1 MKPNYRRKRLHRKL
15 MTLLSKL
22 GIDDDMRHEMVYN
35 FTGGR
40 TQSTKELSL
49 SEMSELIMQLEGDHE
64 EKIRRL
70 RSEIL
75 AIATRTGIHD
85 PSNWEK
91 FNAFMI
97 HRSIHHKPLNEY
109 SLEELKELRRQ
120 FRAIERNNKKTQV
133 NILKRIKPYQLN

>member
-1 MKPNYRRKRLHRKL
+1 MKPNHKKSLHRKL
-15 MTLLSKL
+15 MTLLSKA
-22 GIDDDMRHEMVYN
+22 GIHADMRHEMIHR

-40 TQSTKELSL
+40 TTSSKDLTTGELA
-49 SEMSELIMQLEGDHE
+49 ELINRLQGDYEDQL
-64 EKIRRL
+64 RRL

-85 PSNWEK
+85 PKNWDK

-109 SLEELKELRRQ
+109 SLDELKELRRQ
-120 FRAIERNNKKTQV
+120 FRAIERRYKQQKPAFRLKKW
-133 NILKRIKPYQLN
+133 QLN

>member
-22 GIDDDMRHEMVYN
+22 GIDDDMRHAMVYN

-40 TQSTKELSL
+40 TGSTRELKVDEIIAL
-49 SEMSELIMQLEGDHE
+49 INRLEDDHSEKL
-64 EKIRRL
+64 RRL

-75 AIATRTGIHD
+75 SIATRTGIHD

-91 FNAFMI
+91 FNTFMI
-97 HRSIHHKPLNEY
+97 HRSVKHKPLNEY